1 MHLHYRSSV
10 WLKGLEGGPDRRR
23 CAGPP
28 RQVLAN
34 YLVSSASF
42 VHPVSRRPLLR
53 AEMQALDAYM
63 AQHRLGAG
71 NVTHVF
77 DRKVFEKNKPNPEPH
92 ARSVTDPGFDARR
105 QG

>member
-1 MHLHYRSSV
+1 
-10 WLKGLEGGPDRRR
+10 
-23 CAGPP
+23 
-28 RQVLAN
+28 
-34 YLVSSASF
+34 
-42 VHPVSRRPLLR
+42 
-53 AEMQALDAYM
+53 MQALDAYM

-92 ARSVTDPGFDARR
+92 ARSLTDPGFDARR